1 MVPHTIDGI
10 SVGGAAPMN
19 DQSMANKSPRE
30 GPSAEVEEQQLH
42 QQHGGDIIANNCQDV
57 AVDNNIVADAN
68 NNTSSEAAAD
78 AAAHSSSMNSATDD
92 TIIKERPRP
101 ILPQSAAVGSSN
113 DATTANNTND
123 IASVGAHHV
132 NESAP
137 NINRRF
143 FNGMTNRNA
152 RMRAREE
159 RRLQREEHSPS
170 NNGETTTSSSQPPQ
184 QQPTESRRNL
194 LTRTDQSNRS
204 LSMSTNN
211 DDDFNSSS
219 QSMSRM
225 HQSRR
230 NLFSRRASNSNIL
243 HENNEDHDDFNS
255 SSQTMSR
262 MSSRRNLFSRMTS
275 HSNLLHN
282 NHHHN
287 NMNALTQ
294 SIMSQTHSITATLV
308 DDDNVVVAEAFDIN
322 DILNNNNVT
331 NNDANNIPLPDSE
344 VGRIISRL
352 EYRNTHRVPVSSDVK
367 WRFLRLCDEAC
378 VRRVKDMRE
387 TMDLDNDDDDD
398 EEEDENGSVGSYSR
412 SSNGSD
418 SDGSS
423 SQDTDALQPTNQK
436 NTNTTTTSSP
446 CILREDVI
454 QIRNTVRLAYE
465 SRTKIQRFQK
475 LARSIFGFRDVD
487 KVLLNVLNRAVDS
500 IDESGHVEAKKR
512 RAITR
517 RASVLGRTDSLNL
530 LNQSGVMM
538 PMTTLQTCQS
548 GGSLSSNP
556 SGMLLRTNS
565 SRLDCGGGG
574 GLLDDSNRS
583 FGSQLHDDGET
594 VNTKGTKNNM
604 TDDERLEWFYY
615 KDFAFYNLK
624 VESKYPWVRNAGLFS
639 LFVTMMFLLFTPIL
653 WCVILRDEK

>member
-1 MVPHTIDGI
+1 
-10 SVGGAAPMN
+10 MN
-19 DQSMANKSPRE
+19 DHSMANKSPRE
-30 GPSAEVEEQQLH
+30 GPMSTDVEEQQLK
-42 QQHGGDIIANNCQDV
+42 QHGGDNIIANNCQDV

-68 NNTSSEAAAD
+68 NNTSSSEAAD
-78 AAAHSSSMNSATDD
+78 SAAQSSSINSATDD

-101 ILPQSAAVGSSN
+101 ILPQSAVGSSN
-113 DATTANNTND
+113 DATTADNTND

-159 RRLQREEHSPS
+159 RRLQREEHNPS
-170 NNGETTTSSSQPPQ
+170 NTNNQRNNNGETTSSSSQPQ
-184 QQPTESRRNL
+184 QYQPTESRRNL
-194 LTRTDQSNRS
+194 LTRIESNRS
-204 LSMSTNN
+204 LSMSTN

-225 HQSRR
+225 QQSRR

-243 HENNEDHDDFNS
+243 HENNEDDDDFNS
-255 SSQTMSR
+255 SSQTISR

-275 HSNLLHN
+275 NSNLLHS

-287 NMNALTQ
+287 NMNTLTQ
-294 SIMSQTHSITATLV
+294 SFMSQTHSITATLV

-322 DILNNNNVT
+322 DILNNNNNGT

-387 TMDLDNDDDDD
+387 TMDLDGDYDDDDD
-398 EEEDENGSVGSYSR
+398 EEEEEEENGSIGSYS
-412 SSNGSD
+412 SD
-418 SDGSS
+418 GNDSGSDGSS
-423 SQDTDALQPTNQK
+423 SQDTDALKPTNQK

-512 RAITR
+512 RAKTR

-538 PMTTLQTCQS
+538 PMTTLQTC
-548 GGSLSSNP
+548 P
-556 SGMLLRTNS
+556 NS
-565 SRLDCGGGG
+565 SRMDCGGG

-583 FGSQLHDDGET
+583 FGSQLHDDGENN
-594 VNTKGTKNNM
+594 NTKGSTNNNM
-604 TDDERLEWFYY
+604 KDDEKLEWFYY

>member
-1 MVPHTIDGI
+1 
-10 SVGGAAPMN
+10 MN

-30 GPSAEVEEQQLH
+30 GPMQSADVEEQQLH

-57 AVDNNIVADAN
+57 AVDNNTVADAN
-68 NNTSSEAAAD
+68 NNTTSSEAAD
-78 AAAHSSSMNSATDD
+78 AAAQTSSINSATDD

-113 DATTANNTND
+113 DATTDDNTND

-159 RRLQREEHSPS
+159 RRLQREEHNPS
-170 NNGETTTSSSQPPQ
+170 NTTTNQRTNNGEVNNNGGTTSSSSH
-184 QQPTESRRNL
+184 QPTESRRNL

-204 LSMSTNN
+204 LSMSTN

-219 QSMSRM
+219 QSMSRNM
-225 HQSRR
+225 QSRR

-243 HENNEDHDDFNS
+243 HENEENDDFNS
-255 SSQTMSR
+255 SSQTISR

-275 HSNLLHN
+275 HSHLLHHN
-282 NHHHN
+282 SNHSNHN
-287 NMNALTQ
+287 NNNNNT
-294 SIMSQTHSITATLV
+294 ITATLV

-322 DILNNNNVT
+322 DILNNNNNGNT

-398 EEEDENGSVGSYSR
+398 EEEDDNGSVGSYSR
-412 SSNGSD
+412 SSNGSGSD
-418 SDGSS
+418 SDDSS
-423 SQDTDALQPTNQK
+423 SQDTDAFKPTNQK
-436 NTNTTTTSSP
+436 STNTTTTSSP

-530 LNQSGVMM
+530 LNKSGVMM

-565 SRLDCGGGG
+565 SRLDGGGGG

-604 TDDERLEWFYY
+604 TDDEKLEWFYY